1 MLTIACSLVGK
12 AAEGDTYKLVTD
24 ASELKSGDIV
34 VIASGTNA
42 MGAVNTAGTKIDPVQ
57 VTITDGILKW
67 ANGVEE
73 TTLEGSKDKWNI
85 KHTGKYLT
93 YKKIGGE
100 SILMYDAPD
109 KDCLFKISINNG
121 NATIKNNT
129 KGIINNY
136 FRYNGSFGYYSN
148 GTVQIYKKQR
158 RDNKLSLSATSATTT
173 TTDLDGAF
181 HSYVTLSNP
190 NNLSP
195 ITYKSSNTGVA
206 EVNEQGEVKVNKSG
220 ETTITVSYAGNDTYT
235 QAELSYTLT
244 INKLENELAI
254 SATSATT
261 TTVDLDGAFHSYVTL
276 SNPNNLSPITYKS
289 SNTGDD
295 TYTQAE
301 LSYTLTINK
310 LANGIAIDKTSVED
324 DLNGYNGEAK
334 QYVSLTN
341 PNNLPIIYTS
351 SNPYVATVDENG
363 NVKLVSWGKT
373 TITVSYTGSEVYESA
388 TTSYELNV
396 INSDEDYEERFVEFV
411 AGTDKGTTGTAAGAS
426 KSDEITKDGVKVH
439 CSHASFANNPYRFNG
454 VSTSTISVEKGYI
467 ARIEIVGD
475 GLTKLEKN
483 GEGEYNI
490 TKNNIVWTGSA
501 KSVSFKNNKD
511 WANYA
516 AATNI
521 RVYVEYPNVK
531 TFEYNEN
538 KANNIE
544 AWENS
549 DITLNRTL
557 VADKW
562 NTLCVPF
569 AISEEEIKANFG
581 EGTLVEKFEAVNG
594 NTVNFTDATSIEAGV
609 PYLIKPTVAGTTY
622 TFNGKDIIADAP
634 KTKGNADVT
643 FQGIYSPTDITNDG
657 TVKAAGVTEDGK
669 VLFVNTGSKTKAF
682 RCFFTLNDN
691 ATISP
696 AMLKISIKGVE
707 TAINSIVMGNNN
719 AADNAIYNLQGQR
732 VNGNSLT
739 NGIYIKNGK
748 KFAVK

>member
-1 MLTIACSLVGK
+1 MTRHLRLLFVAMLTIACSLVGK

-34 VIASGTNA
+34 VIASKDKAVA
-42 MGAVNTAGTKIDPVQ
+42 MGAPNDKKEKYLPV
-57 VTITDGILKW
+57 TGIKITDDVLAYKEGFTELL
-67 ANGVEE
+67 
-73 TTLEGSKDKWNI
+73 LEGEAGKWYF
-85 KHTGKYLT
+85 KYGNGYIYANSTTNTVLSFDT
-93 YKKIGGE
+93 NKKK
-100 SILMYDAPD
+100 SAN
-109 KDCLFKISINNG
+109 ISISNG
-121 NATIKNNT
+121 NASIGFDIVANSKYLSYST
-129 KGIINNY
+129 KTSNFGY
-136 FRYNGSFGYYSN
+136 YNGSESIIWGDYGVS
-148 GTVQIYKKQR
+148 VQIYKKQR

-173 TTDLDGAF
+173 TADLDGTF
-181 HSYVTLSNP
+181 HSYVTLANP
-190 NNLSP
+190 NDLSP
-195 ITYKSSNTGVA
+195 ITYKSSNTDVA

-220 ETTITVSYAGNDTYT
+220 ETTITVSYAGT
-235 QAELSYTLT
+235 
-244 INKLENELAI
+244 
-254 SATSATT
+254 
-261 TTVDLDGAFHSYVTL
+261 
-276 SNPNNLSPITYKS
+276 
-289 SNTGDD
+289 D

-310 LANGIAIDKTSVED
+310 LANGITIDKNSAED

-334 QYVSLTN
+334 KYVSLTN
-341 PNNLPIIYTS
+341 PNNLPITYTS
-351 SNPYVATVDENG
+351 SNPYVATVDESG

-396 INSDEDYEERFVEFV
+396 INSETSYDEKFIVFA
-411 AGTDKGTTGTAAGAS
+411 AGTDKGSNSSILGGGDKLSKENVTIQSTWAGFKKNPYELYAGSTTTISTTKGKIVRIEMLGCGHLDIVNSDKGTFDKG
-426 KSDEITKDGVKVH
+426 KSD
-439 CSHASFANNPYRFNG
+439 A
-454 VSTSTISVEKGYI
+454 
-467 ARIEIVGD
+467 
-475 GLTKLEKN
+475 
-483 GEGEYNI
+483 
-490 TKNNIVWTGSA
+490 VWTGSE
-501 KSVSFKNNKD
+501 KSVNFQ
-511 WANYA
+511 
-516 AATNI
+516 TNSGTTTPTVSTF

-531 TFEYNEN
+531 TFVYNEN
-538 KANNIE
+538 EANNIE

-581 EGTLVEKFEAVNG
+581 EGTLVEKLDAVNG
-594 NTVNFTDATSIEAGV
+594 NTVNFADATSIEAGV

-634 KTKGNADVT
+634 KTEGNADVT
-643 FQGIYSPTDITNDG
+643 FQGIYSPTDITNGG

-669 VLFVNTGSKTKAF
+669 VLFVNADSKTKAF

-739 NGIYIKNGK
+739 KGIYIKNGK

>member
-1 MLTIACSLVGK
+1 MTRHLRLLFVAMLTIACSLVGK

-42 MGAVNTAGTKIDPVQ
+42 MGAVNTEGTKIDPVQ

-73 TTLEGSKDKWNI
+73 TTLEGSKDNWNI
-85 KHTGKYLT
+85 KYTGKYLT
-93 YKKIGGE
+93 YKKWNSE
-100 SILMYDAPD
+100 NVLMYDAPD

-121 NATIKNNT
+121 DATIKNKT
-129 KGIINNY
+129 KTINKTS
-136 FRYNGSFGYYSN
+136 FSFNGSFGYYSS

-158 RDNKLSLSATSATTT
+158 RDNELSLSATSATTT
-173 TTDLDGAF
+173 TADLDGAF
-181 HSYVTLSNP
+181 HSYVTLANP

-244 INKLENELAI
+244 INKLEN
-254 SATSATT
+254 
-261 TTVDLDGAFHSYVTL
+261 G
-276 SNPNNLSPITYKS
+276 IT
-289 SNTGDD
+289 
-295 TYTQAE
+295 
-301 LSYTLTINK
+301 
-310 LANGIAIDKTSVED
+310 IDKTYVAA
-324 DLNGYNGEAK
+324 DLNGYKGEAK

-341 PNNLPIIYTS
+341 PNNLPITYTS
-351 SNPYVATVDENG
+351 SNPYVATVDESG

-396 INSDEDYEERFVEFV
+396 INSESNYDRKLIEFV
-411 AGTDKGTTGTAAGAS
+411 AGTDKGKEGGLPTLFTKAES
-426 KSDEITKDGVKVH
+426 LTKDVVNL
-439 CSHASFANNPYRFNG
+439 HATTTTLASNPYHFAG
-454 VSTSTISVEKGYI
+454 GSTSKISVTKG
-467 ARIEIVGD
+467 
-475 GLTKLEKN
+475 
-483 GEGEYNI
+483 
-490 TKNNIVWTGSA
+490 NIVKIEFYGSNLTRLNCTSEGTFDKQSNIACWLGSA
-501 KSVSFKNNKD
+501 KEVSFNNTQTQI
-511 WANYA
+511 NYA
-516 AATNI
+516 DVTNI

-531 TFEYNEN
+531 TFVYNEN
-538 KANNIE
+538 EANNIE
-544 AWENS
+544 AWEIS

-581 EGTLVEKFEAVNG
+581 KGTLVEKLDAVNG
-594 NTVNFTDATSIEAGV
+594 NTVNFADATSIEAGV
-609 PYLIKPTVAGTTY
+609 PYLIKPTFAGTTY
-622 TFNGKDIIADAP
+622 TFNGKEVSADTP
-634 KTKGNADVT
+634 KVEGNADVT

-669 VLFVNTGSKTKAF
+669 VLFVNPDSKTKAF
-682 RCFFTLNDN
+682 RCFFTISDN
-691 ATISP
+691 ASITP

-707 TAINSIVMGNNN
+707 TAINSIVMDNSN
-719 AADNAIYNLQGQR
+719 ATDNAVYNLQGQR

-739 NGIYIKNGK
+739 KGIYIKNGK

>member
-1 MLTIACSLVGK
+1 MTRHLRFLFAALLTIACSLVGK

-34 VIASGTNA
+34 VIASKDKAVA
-42 MGAVNTAGTKIDPVQ
+42 MGAPNDKKEKYQPV
-57 VTITDGILKW
+57 TGIKITDNVLAYKEGFTELL
-67 ANGVEE
+67 
-73 TTLEGSKDKWNI
+73 LEGEAGKWYFKYGNGYIYAKSTTSTVLSFDTNKKKSANI
-85 KHTGKYLT
+85 N
-93 YKKIGGE
+93 
-100 SILMYDAPD
+100 
-109 KDCLFKISINNG
+109 ISNG
-121 NATIKNNT
+121 NASIGFDIFANSSYLSYST
-129 KGIINNY
+129 KTSN
-136 FRYNGSFGYYSN
+136 FGYYNSIL
-148 GTVQIYKKQR
+148 GDHGVPVQIYKKQR
-158 RDNKLSLSATSATTT
+158 RANGLSISTNSVTTT
-173 TTDLDGAF
+173 TADLDGTY
-181 HSYVTLSNP
+181 HSYVTLANP

-195 ITYKSSNTGVA
+195 ITYKSSNTDVA

-220 ETTITVSYAGNDTYT
+220 ETTITVSYAGT
-235 QAELSYTLT
+235 
-244 INKLENELAI
+244 
-254 SATSATT
+254 
-261 TTVDLDGAFHSYVTL
+261 
-276 SNPNNLSPITYKS
+276 
-289 SNTGDD
+289 D

-334 QYVSLTN
+334 KYVSLTN
-341 PNNLPIIYTS
+341 PNNLPITYTS
-351 SNPYVATVDENG
+351 SNPYVATVDESG

-396 INSDEDYEERFVEFV
+396 INSETSYDEKFIVFAAD
-411 AGTDKGTTGTAAGAS
+411 TDKGSNSTILGRGDKLSKENVTIQSTWAGF
-426 KSDEITKDGVKVH
+426 K
-439 CSHASFANNPYRFNG
+439 NNPYELYAG
-454 VSTSTISVEKGYI
+454 STTTISTTKGRI
-467 ARIEIVGD
+467 VRIEMLGCGHLDIVNSDKGTFD
-475 GLTKLEKN
+475 KGKSDA
-483 GEGEYNI
+483 
-490 TKNNIVWTGSA
+490 VWTGSE
-501 KSVSFKNNKD
+501 KSVNFQ
-511 WANYA
+511 
-516 AATNI
+516 TNSGTTTPTVSTF

-531 TFEYNEN
+531 TFEYNE
-538 KANNIE
+538 KEANNIE

-581 EGTLVEKFEAVNG
+581 EGTLVEKLDAVNG
-594 NTVNFTDATSIEAGV
+594 NTVNFADATSIEAGV

-622 TFNGKDIIADAP
+622 TFNGKDVSADAP
-634 KTKGNADVT
+634 KTEGNTDVT
-643 FQGIYSPTDITNDG
+643 FQGIYSPTDITNGG

-669 VLFVNTGSKTKAF
+669 VLFVNADSQTKAF

-739 NGIYIKNGK
+739 KGIYIKNGK

>member
-1 MLTIACSLVGK
+1 MTRHLRFLFVAMLTIACSLVGK

-42 MGAVNTAGTKIDPVQ
+42 MGAVNTEGTKIDPVQ

-93 YKKIGGE
+93 YQHWNSE
-100 SILMYDAPD
+100 NVLMYDAPD

-121 NATIKNNT
+121 DATIKNNT
-129 KGIINNY
+129 KGLIKNY
-136 FRYNGSFGYYSN
+136 FRYNGSFGYYSS

-158 RDNKLSLSATSATTT
+158 RDNELSLSATSATTT
-173 TTDLDGAF
+173 TADLDGAF
-181 HSYVTLSNP
+181 HSYVTLANP

-244 INKLENELAI
+244 INKLEN
-254 SATSATT
+254 
-261 TTVDLDGAFHSYVTL
+261 
-276 SNPNNLSPITYKS
+276 
-289 SNTGDD
+289 
-295 TYTQAE
+295 
-301 LSYTLTINK
+301 
-310 LANGIAIDKTSVED
+310 GIAIDKTSVEG
-324 DLNGYNGEAK
+324 DLNRYNGEAK
-334 QYVSLTN
+334 QYVRLTN
-341 PNNLPIIYTS
+341 PNNLPITYTS
-351 SNPYVATVDENG
+351 SNPYVATVDESG

-396 INSDEDYEERFVEFV
+396 INSNEDYEERHVEFV
-411 AGTDKGTTGTAAGAS
+411 SGTDNGTTGDFAGGFI
-426 KSDEITKDGVKVH
+426 SDEINKDGVKVY
-439 CSHASFANNPYRFNG
+439 CSRASFASNPYRFNG
-454 VSTSTISVEKGYI
+454 TSTSTISVEKGNI
-467 ARIEIVGD
+467 VRIEIVGD

-483 GEGEYNI
+483 GEGEYSI
-490 TKNNIVWTGSA
+490 TKNLIVWTGSS
-501 KSVSFKNNKD
+501 KSVSFKNNWD

-538 KANNIE
+538 EANNIE
-544 AWENS
+544 AWEIS

-581 EGTLVEKFEAVNG
+581 EGTLVEKFDAVNG
-594 NTVNFTDATSIEAGV
+594 NTVNFANATSIEAGV

-622 TFNGKDIIADAP
+622 TFNGKEVSADAP
-634 KTKGNADVT
+634 KAEGNADVT
-643 FQGIYSPTDITNDG
+643 FKGIYSPTDITNDG
-657 TVKAAGVTEDGK
+657 TVKAAGVTEGGK
-669 VLFVNTGSKTKAF
+669 VLFVNPGSKTKAF
-682 RCFFTLNDN
+682 RCFFTISDN
-691 ATISP
+691 ASITP

-707 TAINSIVMGNNN
+707 TAINSIVMDNSN
-719 AADNAIYNLQGQR
+719 ATDNAVYNLQGQR

-739 NGIYIKNGK
+739 KGIYIKNGK

>member
-24 ASELKSGDIV
+24 ASELKSGDVV
-34 VIASGTNA
+34 VIASKDKAVA
-42 MGAVNTAGTKIDPVQ
+42 MGAPNDKKEKYQPV
-57 VTITDGILKW
+57 TGIKITDNVLAYKEGFTELL
-67 ANGVEE
+67 
-73 TTLEGSKDKWNI
+73 LEGEAGKWYF
-85 KHTGKYLT
+85 KYGNGYIYANSTTNTVLSFDT
-93 YKKIGGE
+93 NKKK
-100 SILMYDAPD
+100 SAS
-109 KDCLFKISINNG
+109 ISISNG
-121 NATIKNNT
+121 NASIGFDIALNSKYLSYST
-129 KGIINNY
+129 KTSNFGY
-136 FRYNGSFGYYSN
+136 YNGSESIIWGDYGVS
-148 GTVQIYKKQR
+148 VQIYKKQR

-173 TTDLDGAF
+173 TAYLDGTF
-181 HSYVTLSNP
+181 HSYVTLANP

-220 ETTITVSYAGNDTYT
+220 ETTITVSYAGN
-235 QAELSYTLT
+235 
-244 INKLENELAI
+244 N
-254 SATSATT
+254 
-261 TTVDLDGAFHSYVTL
+261 
-276 SNPNNLSPITYKS
+276 
-289 SNTGDD
+289 

-310 LANGIAIDKTSVED
+310 LANGITIDKTSVED
-324 DLNGYNGEAK
+324 DLNGYKGEAK

-341 PNNLPIIYTS
+341 PNNLPITYTS
-351 SNPYVATVDENG
+351 SNPYVATVDESG

-396 INSDEDYEERFVEFV
+396 INSETSYDEKFIVFAAD
-411 AGTDKGTTGTAAGAS
+411 TDKGSNSTILGRGDKLSKENVTIQSTWAGFKKNPYELYAGSTTTISTTKGKIVRIEMLGCGHLDIVNSDKGTFDKG
-426 KSDEITKDGVKVH
+426 KSD
-439 CSHASFANNPYRFNG
+439 A
-454 VSTSTISVEKGYI
+454 
-467 ARIEIVGD
+467 
-475 GLTKLEKN
+475 
-483 GEGEYNI
+483 
-490 TKNNIVWTGSA
+490 VWTGSE
-501 KSVSFKNNKD
+501 KSVNFQ
-511 WANYA
+511 
-516 AATNI
+516 TNSGTTTPTVSTF

-531 TFEYNEN
+531 TFVYNEN
-538 KANNIE
+538 KANTIE

-581 EGTLVEKFEAVNG
+581 EGTLVEKLEAVNG
-594 NTVNFTDATSIEAGV
+594 NTVNFADATSIEAGV

-622 TFNGKDIIADAP
+622 TFNGKDVIADAP
-634 KTKGNADVT
+634 KTEGNADVT

-669 VLFVNTGSKTKAF
+669 VLFVNADSKTKAF

-739 NGIYIKNGK
+739 KGIYIKNGK

>member
-1 MLTIACSLVGK
+1 MTRHLRLLFVAMLTIACSLVGK
-12 AAEGDTYKLVTD
+12 AAEGDTYKLVTN

-34 VIASGTNA
+34 VIASKDKAVA
-42 MGAVNTAGTKIDPVQ
+42 MGAPNDKKEKYLPV
-57 VTITDGILKW
+57 TGIKITDDVLAYKEGFTELL
-67 ANGVEE
+67 
-73 TTLEGSKDKWNI
+73 LEGEAGKWYF
-85 KHTGKYLT
+85 KYGNGYIYANSTTNTVLSFDT
-93 YKKIGGE
+93 NKKK
-100 SILMYDAPD
+100 SAN
-109 KDCLFKISINNG
+109 ISISNG
-121 NATIKNNT
+121 NASIGFDIVANSKYLSYST
-129 KGIINNY
+129 KTSNFGY
-136 FRYNGSFGYYSN
+136 YNGSESIIWGDYGVS
-148 GTVQIYKKQR
+148 VQIYKKQR

-173 TTDLDGAF
+173 TTDLDGAY

-220 ETTITVSYAGNDTYT
+220 ETTITVSYAGT
-235 QAELSYTLT
+235 
-244 INKLENELAI
+244 
-254 SATSATT
+254 
-261 TTVDLDGAFHSYVTL
+261 
-276 SNPNNLSPITYKS
+276 
-289 SNTGDD
+289 D

-310 LANGIAIDKTSVED
+310 LANGITIDKNSAED

-334 QYVSLTN
+334 KYVNLTN
-341 PNNLPIIYTS
+341 PNNLPITYTS

-396 INSDEDYEERFVEFV
+396 INSETSYDEKYIVFA
-411 AGTDKGTTGTAAGAS
+411 AGTDKGSNSTILGGGDKLSKENVIIQSTWAGF
-426 KSDEITKDGVKVH
+426 K
-439 CSHASFANNPYRFNG
+439 NNPYELYAG
-454 VSTSTISVEKGYI
+454 STTTISTTKGRI
-467 ARIEIVGD
+467 VRIEMLGCGHLDIVNSDKGTFD
-475 GLTKLEKN
+475 KGKSDA
-483 GEGEYNI
+483 
-490 TKNNIVWTGSA
+490 VWTGSE
-501 KSVSFKNNKD
+501 KSVNFQ
-511 WANYA
+511 
-516 AATNI
+516 TNSGTTTPTVSTF

-531 TFEYNEN
+531 TFSYNEN
-538 KANNIE
+538 EANNIE

-581 EGTLVEKFEAVNG
+581 EGTLVEKLDAVNG
-594 NTVNFTDATSIEAGV
+594 NTVNFADATSIEAGV

-622 TFNGKDIIADAP
+622 TFNGKDVIADAP
-634 KTKGNADVT
+634 KTEGNADVT
-643 FQGIYSPTDITNDG
+643 FQGIYSLTDITNGG

-669 VLFVNTGSKTKAF
+669 VLFVNADSKTKAF

-739 NGIYIKNGK
+739 KGIYIKNGK

>member
-1 MLTIACSLVGK
+1 MTKHLRLLFVAMLTIACSLVGK

-34 VIASGTNA
+34 VIASKDKAVA
-42 MGAVNTAGTKIDPVQ
+42 MGAPNDKKEKYLPV
-57 VTITDGILKW
+57 TEIKITDDVLAYKEGFTELL
-67 ANGVEE
+67 
-73 TTLEGSKDKWNI
+73 LEGEAGKWYF
-85 KHTGKYLT
+85 KYGNGYIYANNTINTVLSFDT
-93 YKKIGGE
+93 NKKK
-100 SILMYDAPD
+100 SAN
-109 KDCLFKISINNG
+109 ISISNG
-121 NATIKNNT
+121 NASIGFDIPLNSKYLSYST
-129 KGIINNY
+129 KTSN
-136 FRYNGSFGYYSN
+136 FGYYNSN
-148 GTVQIYKKQR
+148 SLGDHGVSVQIYKKQR
-158 RDNKLSLSATSATTT
+158 RDNGLSISTNSVTTT
-173 TTDLDGAF
+173 TANLDGNF
-181 HSYVTLSNP
+181 RSYVTLANP

-220 ETTITVSYAGNDTYT
+220 ETTITVSYAGT
-235 QAELSYTLT
+235 
-244 INKLENELAI
+244 
-254 SATSATT
+254 
-261 TTVDLDGAFHSYVTL
+261 
-276 SNPNNLSPITYKS
+276 
-289 SNTGDD
+289 D

-341 PNNLPIIYTS
+341 PNNLPITYTS
-351 SNPYVATVDENG
+351 SNPYVATVDESG

-396 INSDEDYEERFVEFV
+396 INSNEDYEERYVEFV
-411 AGTDKGTTGTAAGAS
+411 SGTDNGTTDMWGGAS
-426 KSDEITKDGVKVH
+426 KADEISKDGVKIY
-439 CSHASFANNPYRFNG
+439 CSRASFASNPYRFNG
-454 VSTSTISVEKGYI
+454 SSTSTISVEKGNI
-467 ARIEIVGD
+467 VRIEIVGD

-490 TKNNIVWTGSA
+490 TNNNIVWTGSA

-581 EGTLVEKFEAVNG
+581 EGTLVEKLDAVNG
-594 NTVNFTDATSIEAGV
+594 NTVNFADATSIEAGV
-609 PYLIKPTVAGTTY
+609 PYLIKPIVAGTTY
-622 TFNGKDIIADAP
+622 TFNGKDVIADAP
-634 KTKGNADVT
+634 KTEGNADVT
-643 FQGIYSPTDITNDG
+643 FQGIYSPTDITNGG

-669 VLFVNTGSKTKAF
+669 VLFVNADSQTKAF

-691 ATISP
+691 AAISP

-707 TAINSIVMGNNN
+707 TAINSIVMGNSN

-739 NGIYIKNGK
+739 KGIYIKNGK

>member
-1 MLTIACSLVGK
+1 MTRHLRLLFVAMLTIACSLVGK

-42 MGAVNTAGTKIDPVQ
+42 MGAVNSEGTKITA
-57 VTITDGILKW
+57 VTVKINDNILEW

-73 TTLEGSKDKWNI
+73 TTLEGSNNKWNI

-93 YKKIGGE
+93 YKKWNSE

-109 KDCLFKISINNG
+109 KDCLFTISINNG

-129 KGIINNY
+129 KNVNKTH
-136 FRYNGSFGYYSN
+136 FSYNGSFGYYSD

-173 TTDLDGAF
+173 TVDLDGAF
-181 HSYVTLSNP
+181 HSYVTLANP

-206 EVNEQGEVKVNKSG
+206 EVNEQGEVKVNRSG
-220 ETTITVSYAGNDTYT
+220 ETTITVSYAGN
-235 QAELSYTLT
+235 
-244 INKLENELAI
+244 
-254 SATSATT
+254 
-261 TTVDLDGAFHSYVTL
+261 
-276 SNPNNLSPITYKS
+276 
-289 SNTGDD
+289 D

-334 QYVSLTN
+334 KYVSLTN
-341 PNNLPIIYTS
+341 PNNLPITYTS

-396 INSDEDYEERFVEFV
+396 INSETSYDEKFIVFA
-411 AGTDKGTTGTAAGAS
+411 AGTDKGSNSTILGGGDKLSKENVTIQSTWAGF
-426 KSDEITKDGVKVH
+426 K
-439 CSHASFANNPYRFNG
+439 NNPYDLYAG
-454 VSTSTISVEKGYI
+454 STTTISTTKGRI
-467 ARIEIVGD
+467 VRIEMLGCGHLDIVNSDKGTFD
-475 GLTKLEKN
+475 KGKSDA
-483 GEGEYNI
+483 
-490 TKNNIVWTGSA
+490 VWTGSE
-501 KSVSFKNNKD
+501 KSVNFQ
-511 WANYA
+511 
-516 AATNI
+516 TNSGTTTPTVSTF

-531 TFEYNEN
+531 TFEYNE
-538 KANNIE
+538 KEANHIE

-594 NTVNFTDATSIEAGV
+594 NTVNFADATSIEAGV

-634 KTKGNADVT
+634 KTEGNTDVT
-643 FQGIYSPTDITNDG
+643 FQGIYSPTDITNGG

-669 VLFVNTGSKTKAF
+669 VLFVNADSKTKAF

-696 AMLKISIKGVE
+696 AMLKISIQGVE

-739 NGIYIKNGK
+739 KGIYIKNGK